1 MKDFKRI
8 DLLIQVVLLVL
19 CALAPLT
26 LYFMAYMMILLPALG
41 LWQLSSLGVHAYK
54 KQITKWHRIYLM
66 ALAPIL
72 LFMISAVYIFSYADR
87 FFTVWIVSGYVMG
100 ISYTYVSYKTLNDV

>member
-1 MKDFKRI
+1 MREFKKI
-8 DLLIQVVLLVL
+8 DLIIQIVLLAL
-19 CALAPLT
+19 CILAPLT
-26 LYFMAYMMILLPALG
+26 LYFITYMIILLPALG

-54 KQITKWHRIYLM
+54 RLLTKWHKIYLIT
-66 ALAPIL
+66 LAPIL

-100 ISYTYVSYKTLNDV
+100 IFYTYVSYKTLNDV